1 MIIINLFVLLL
12 QTPNENESLIRMID
26 INSSEIYWLTL
37 TVVMTALLWVPQIL
51 NSLVKSGPVK
61 AFLYPD
67 AASQE
72 YSDWAQRSKAAHSNA
87 VQNLVI
93 FAPLVILLILL
104 DLENDLTALA
114 AMFYFL
120 SRILHYI
127 LHVLAIPLLR
137 TVAFLIGFACQ
148 LVIGLSILS
157 VL

>member
-1 MIIINLFVLLL
+1 
-12 QTPNENESLIRMID
+12 MID
-26 INSSEIYWLTL
+26 INSSEIFWLTL
-37 TVVMTALLWVPQIL
+37 TVVMTALLWIPQIL
-51 NSLVKSGPVK
+51 NSLLKSGPK
-61 AFLYPD
+61 IAFLYPD
-67 AASQE
+67 TAAQQ
-72 YSDWAQRSKAAHSNA
+72 YSDWAQRSKAAHNNA

-93 FAPLVILLILL
+93 FAPLIMLLILL
-104 DLENDLTALA
+104 DLENDLTAFA
-114 AMFYFL
+114 AKFYFV